1 MLPQVCNCQKRKSPL
16 FNIFL
21 HETFQMREVS
31 VLLGLMCKYSCED
44 CNLIIFDQFQERYID
59 VELDK
64 GTILENMAT
73 VLEKNIGDVSK
84 LL

>member
-1 MLPQVCNCQKRKSPL
+1 M
-16 FNIFL
+16 
-21 HETFQMREVS
+21 
-31 VLLGLMCKYSCED
+31 LLGLMCKYSCED

-73 VLEKNIGDVSK
+73 VLEKNIGDVSILIK
-84 LL
+84 TCNVSLVTPTGKHHCNRVRLK

>member
-1 MLPQVCNCQKRKSPL
+1 
-16 FNIFL
+16 
-21 HETFQMREVS
+21 MREVS

-44 CNLIIFDQFQERYID
+44 CVLVIFDQFTERYIE

-73 VLEKNIGDVSK
+73 VLEKPLGDVSCSCITK
-84 LL
+84 GYTCIQ

>member
-1 MLPQVCNCQKRKSPL
+1 M
-16 FNIFL
+16 
-21 HETFQMREVS
+21 
-31 VLLGLMCKYSCED
+31 LLGLMCKYSCED

-73 VLEKNIGDVSK
+73 VLEKNIGDVSI
-84 LL
+84 LI

>member
-1 MLPQVCNCQKRKSPL
+1 
-16 FNIFL
+16 
-21 HETFQMREVS
+21 MREVS

-84 LL
+84 LAFVRLVSPGCISVT